1 MFDSDVDNWTQ
12 ETSTF
17 DNVTISFTTSP
28 LSEYVGSHIYQ
39 LLGYTAHNTMLG
51 YYFNKELSKKQIVV
65 ACEDFTDEF
74 DPYKREVF
82 VTWLRWLDLSGDCI
96 TSLQSMLFDLILR
109 NVDVVRRIEIIV
121 IR

>member
-1 MFDSDVDNWTQ
+1 MKFLIDFTNLPCSNKHYGGNAGLKRGVIIDDRNWLLKFPQ

-65 ACEDFTDEF
+65 ACEDFTENDKYILVDYESIKKS
-74 DPYKREVF
+74 YS
-82 VTWLRWLDLSGDCI
+82 WL
-96 TSLQSMLFDLILR
+96 
-109 NVDVVRRIEIIV
+109 
-121 IR
+121 

>member
-1 MFDSDVDNWTQ
+1 MKFLINFTNLPYSNKHYGGNDGLKRGVIIDDKNWLLKFPQ

-51 YYFNKELSKKQIVV
+51 YFSNKELEMQFYS
-65 ACEDFTDEF
+65 DM
-74 DPYKREVF
+74 REMYR
-82 VTWLRWLDLSGDCI
+82 LYG
-96 TSLQSMLFDLILR
+96 
-109 NVDVVRRIEIIV
+109 IEGGEQG
-121 IR
+121 